1 MIHIKAQQT
10 VVKFNKDENDPGQL
24 LYVMR
29 PETYSRLAE
38 NKVISEA
45 AVRSGIQRGAL
56 KGAWDAIGEVIKAW
70 VTEGHSVAIP
80 GLGSLRFSMNAD
92 AVADVNDVA
101 KSLIRSRKVVFTP
114 SVDIKN
120 ELKQTKVSISCY
132 DVNGNEVKRVTDDSD
147 NEEVEDGENQNQN
160 QNENQNGGG
169 NGSQT
174 TLTAPTIGGTSPF
187 AESTQVTISGPS
199 GAEIRY
205 TTDGSTPTSASSL
218 YSAAITLSDTAT
230 VKAIAIKDGQTS
242 EVTTKVFTKSSTSG
256 DAD

>member
-132 DVNGNEVKRVTDDSD
+132 DVNGNEVKRVTDDSE
-147 NEEVEDGENQNQN
+147 NEEVEDGENQN

-187 AESTQVTISGPS
+187 AESTQVTMSGPS

>member
-101 KSLIRSRKVVFTP
+101 TSLIRSRKVVFTP

-120 ELKQTKVSISCY
+120 ELKQLKVAITCY
-132 DVNGNEVKRVTDDSD
+132 DKDGNEVKRVTDDSE
-147 NEEVEDGENQNQN
+147 NEEVEDGENQNG
-160 QNENQNGGG
+160 NGGSG

-187 AESTQVTISGPS
+187 AESTQVTMSGPD

-205 TTDGSTPTSASSL
+205 TTDGSTPTSSSSL
-218 YSAAITLSDTAT
+218 YSSALSLSATTT

>member
-132 DVNGNEVKRVTDDSD
+132 DVNGNEVKRVTDDSE
-147 NEEVEDGENQNQN
+147 NEEVEDGENQNH
-160 QNENQNGGG
+160 
-169 NGSQT
+169 S
-174 TLTAPTIGGTSPF
+174 
-187 AESTQVTISGPS
+187 
-199 GAEIRY
+199 
-205 TTDGSTPTSASSL
+205 DGSDHRRHLSL
-218 YSAAITLSDTAT
+218 RR
-230 VKAIAIKDGQTS
+230 
-242 EVTTKVFTKSSTSG
+242 EHPG
-256 DAD
+256 DDERPLRR